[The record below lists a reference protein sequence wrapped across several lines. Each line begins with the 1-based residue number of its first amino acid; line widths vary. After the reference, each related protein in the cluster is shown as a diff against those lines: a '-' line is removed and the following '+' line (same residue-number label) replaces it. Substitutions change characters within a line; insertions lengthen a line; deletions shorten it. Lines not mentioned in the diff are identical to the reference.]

1 MIQRIQTVFLLL
13 TVIVTGLLFYMPVI
27 TLNMPGATPEQ
38 TDIFQFYTTKYIQ
51 AGTPPV
57 FIEFN
62 WFSMVLNILITG
74 LAFLSIF
81 YIKTFPAITSLP
93 GKHYSDARNHHTG
106 ECTGIQYH
114 QARWRMAPQSG
125 FCLPDYR
132 YYPHLAGTPRYCKR
146 HRFIK
151 IIRQN
156 PIKITNSTDTL

>member
-81 YIKTFPAITSLP
+81 LYKKRFLQLRLCLVNIILMLGIIILVSVQAYNITKPDGEWHLNLAFAFPII
-93 GKHYSDARNHHTG
+93 
-106 ECTGIQYH
+106 GIILT
-114 QARWRMAPQSG
+114 W
-125 FCLPDYR
+125 
-132 YYPHLAGTPRYCKR
+132 LALRGIVKDIALLKSYDR
-146 HRFIK
+146 
-151 IIRQN
+151 IR
-156 PIKITNSTDTL
+156 